1 MENKKEPITAAP
13 SDKITIRYNRIN
25 HTINL
30 SSIRYIE
37 SLSDYLKVVTEDD
50 EIVTKEK
57 VSKIIERLPSN
68 FKRTHR
74 SFIVNTSKIS
84 SYNREFM
91 SLGKIQIPISRTYKT
106 AILRYLD
113 Q

>member
-57 VSKIIERLPSN
+57 VSKIIDRLPSN

-84 SYNREFM
+84 S
-91 SLGKIQIPISRTYKT
+91 
-106 AILRYLD
+106 
-113 Q
+113 